1 MFFMKQLI
9 TKSTLLF
16 LFILINSIAF
26 SQSFTIKGSI
36 KDAVTGE
43 GLIGA
48 SVIAKPGVGGVTDI
62 EGNYSFKIE
71 PGTYTLKVNYVGYL
85 PMEAKV
91 KVIDKDVTSI
101 FVLESQTLDEVE
113 ITANIGTVRETPV
126 AITNISQQKIQEE
139 LAGRDL
145 PMILNSTPGV
155 YATEQGGGAGDSRIT
170 LRGFD
175 QTNIAVM
182 VDGVPVNDM
191 ENGAVYWSNW
201 DGLSEITKTM
211 QVQRGLGATKL
222 AVSSAGGTM
231 NIITKS
237 IEQKPEISVKQ
248 DFGNNNYKRTAFSYN
263 SGLKNDKFGIVL
275 AGSYR
280 SGDGYVQGT
289 FLEAWSYFVK
299 LQWRVN
305 SRHMLSLS
313 GNGAPQ
319 RHGQRAFQTTLGVF
333 NKGLASELGVEDPN
347 KNMNLSGFLNANSEE
362 KPRSYNY
369 DVAVLNGEDYYLRT
383 NYYHKPLFNLS
394 HFWSVN
400 DKLTVSTVGY
410 ASFGFGGGVSIN
422 NIIPNDKSTGY
433 IDINNLYN
441 SNSSFVAS
449 GNTLKYYGSE
459 RSSSNFLRAS
469 VNNHRWYGLLST
481 ATYKINKPLTLT
493 LGVDARYYQGLHYR
507 EVKDL
512 LGGDYIRDLSDRN
525 AAKGVID
532 PFNPTAI
539 DQNFKNEMKRVGDK
553 ITYNYD
559 GLVNWGGL
567 FGQLEYKKD
576 KWTAFMT
583 LTGSYTGYQRKD
595 YFERKDVTIGEV
607 SKGLDKFI
615 DYFKDNRNDD
625 VFTAAVGFNETLLAN
640 SSSNQTQGNSFLVY
654 TNHNHR
660 TFESGDTTFV
670 VKYVYNSS
678 TLTTNPVD
686 TFYLL
691 NAKKYT
697 IDSKEANYSTS
708 RKKWFPGYTVKGGV
722 NYKLNSHYNVYAN
735 IGALSVAP
743 KFNNVFNGNQIG
755 NKEFEDSKNQ
765 FINSQEVGLG
775 INYKPIAVNVNVYY
789 TKWDNKPVPTVTG
802 TNNDVYNINGIN
814 TSHFGVEVDWVYK
827 IIKQIEWESAV
838 SVADWKY
845 KGGSKVV
852 LTDDVTGNIVGT
864 VDYSA
869 NNVHLGNAA
878 QLQISNALR
887 FTIYKRFWIKPR
899 FTYFGKNY
907 SEIRATDLVGA
918 NKDKESWKMPNY
930 GLFDL
935 AAGYEY
941 KLDKIRINLNVNVTN
956 LLDAFYI
963 SDATNNAVAQN
974 FDANS
979 ATVFIGPG
987 RQFKFGVKLTF

>member
-1 MFFMKQLI
+1 MKPLI
-9 TKSTLLF
+9 TNFNLLI
-16 LFILINSIAF
+16 LFVFINVIAF
-26 SQSFTIKGSI
+26 GQTYIIKGSI

-48 SVIAKPGVGGVTDI
+48 SVIAKPGVGAVTDI

-71 PGTYTLKVNYVGYL
+71 PGNYTLKVNYVGYL

-91 KVIDKDVTSI
+91 KVVDKDVTSI

-211 QVQRGLGATKL
+211 QVQRGLGANKL

-231 NIITKS
+231 NIITRS
-237 IEQKPEISVKQ
+237 VDQKPEIIVKQ

-275 AGSYR
+275 AGSR
-280 SGDGYVQGT
+280 RNGDGYVEGT

-305 SRHMLSLS
+305 EKHLLSLS
-313 GNGAPQ
+313 ANGAPQ
-319 RHGQRAFQTTLGVF
+319 RHGQRAFQTTLGVY
-333 NKGLASELGVEDPN
+333 NKALASELGVEDPD

-369 DVAVLNGEDYYLRT
+369 DVAKLNGQDYYLRT

-394 HFWSVN
+394 HFWSAN
-400 DKLTVSTVGY
+400 EKLTISTVGY
-410 ASFGFGGGVSIN
+410 ASFGFGGGVSMNSTIA
-422 NIIPNDKSTGY
+422 NDKTTGY

-441 SNSSFVAS
+441 TNSNFVAS
-449 GNTLKYYGSE
+449 GSTLTYYGNE
-459 RSSSNFLRAS
+459 RRSSNFLRSS

-493 LGVDARYYQGLHYR
+493 LGIDARYYQGLHYR
-507 EVKDL
+507 EVNNL

-525 AAKGVID
+525 APKGLID

-539 DQNFKNEMKRVGDK
+539 DPNFRNEMKRVGDK
-553 ITYNYD
+553 VAYNFD

-567 FGQLEYKKD
+567 FSQLEYKKD

-583 LTGSYTGYQRKD
+583 LTGSYTGYQRRD
-595 YFERKDVTIGEV
+595 YFERKDVTVGKV
-607 SKGLDKFI
+607 NKGFNKFI
-615 DYFKDNRNDD
+615 DYFKDNRDD
-625 VFTAAVGFNETLLAN
+625 NVFNAVIGFNETLLVNEN
-640 SSSNQTQGNSFLVY
+640 SVQSNGNSFFVY
-654 TNHNHR
+654 TNNNHR
-660 TFESGDTTFV
+660 TYENGDTTFV
-670 VKYVYNSS
+670 VKYNTSAA
-678 TLTTNPVD
+678 PID

-697 IDSKEANYSTS
+697 IDSKEAKYTTT
-708 RKKWFPGYTVKGGV
+708 RKKWFPGFTVKGGV
-722 NYKLNSHYNVYAN
+722 NYKLNTHYNVYAN
-735 IGALSVAP
+735 IGVLSIAP
-743 KFNNVFNGNQIG
+743 KFNNVYNGNQIG
-755 NKEFEDSKNQ
+755 NVEFENSANQ
-765 FINSQEVGLG
+765 LINSQEIGMG
-775 INYKPIAVNVNVYY
+775 INYKAIAVNVNMYY

-802 TNNDVYNINGIN
+802 NNNDVYNINGVN
-814 TSHFGVEVDWVYK
+814 TSHLGIEVDWVYK
-827 IIKQIEWESAV
+827 IIKQLEWEGTISI
-838 SVADWKY
+838 ADWKY
-845 KGGSKVV
+845 KGGSTVI
-852 LTDDVTGNIVGT
+852 LIDEITGNIAGT

-878 QLQISNALR
+878 QMQFSNALK
-887 FTIYKRFWIKPR
+887 YKLHKGFWIKPR
-899 FTYFGKNY
+899 YTYFAKNY
-907 SEIRATDLVGA
+907 SEFRATDLVGA
-918 NKDKESWKMPNY
+918 NKDKESWRLPNY
-930 GLFDL
+930 GILDL
-935 AAGYEY
+935 AAGYEF
-941 KLDKIRINLNVNVTN
+941 KLDKIRINLNANVTN
-956 LLDAFYI
+956 VLDAFYI
-963 SDATNNAVAQN
+963 SDATNNVIAQN

-987 RQFKFGVKLTF
+987 RQFKFGMRLTF

>member
-1 MFFMKQLI
+1 MKLLI
-9 TKSTLLF
+9 SKQTLIIVF
-16 LFILINSIAF
+16 VFCNIIGF
-26 SQSFTIKGSI
+26 GQTYTISGSI

-48 SVIAKPGVGGVTDI
+48 SVIAKPGVGAVTDI

-71 PGTYTLKVNYVGYL
+71 PGAYTLKVNYVGYTAQD
-85 PMEAKV
+85 AKV
-91 KVIDKDVTSI
+91 KVVDKNIVSI
-101 FVLESQTLDEVE
+101 FMLESQTLDEVE
-113 ITANIGTVRETPV
+113 VTANIGTVRETPV

-222 AVSSAGGTM
+222 AVSSAGGLM

-237 IEQKPEISVKQ
+237 IDQKPEVSVKQ
-248 DFGNNNYKRTAFSYN
+248 DFGNNGYKRTAFSYN
-263 SGLKNDKFGIVL
+263 SGMKKEKFGIVL
-275 AGSYR
+275 AGSHR

-289 FLEAWSYFVK
+289 FIEAWSYFVK

-305 SRHMLSLS
+305 SRNMLSLS
-313 GNGAPQ
+313 ANGAPQ

-333 NKGLASELGVEDPN
+333 NKGLASDLGVQYPDS
-347 KNMNLSGFLNANSEE
+347 NMLLSGFLSANSEE

-369 DVAVLNGEDYYLRT
+369 DVATLNGQDYYLRT
-383 NYYHKPLFNLS
+383 NYYHKPLINLS
-394 HFWSVN
+394 HFWTASE
-400 DKLTVSTVGY
+400 KLTVSTVAY
-410 ASFGFGGGVSIN
+410 ASYGFGGGVSIN
-422 NIIPNDKSTGY
+422 STIANDKTTGY
-433 IDINNLYN
+433 IDINSVYDAN
-441 SNSSFVAS
+441 STFIAS
-449 GNTLKYYGSE
+449 GSTLKYYGAE
-459 RSSSNFLRAS
+459 RRSSNFLRAS

-493 LGVDARYYQGLHYR
+493 YGIDARYYQGLHYR
-507 EVKDL
+507 EVTDL

-532 PFNPTAI
+532 PFNPTAV
-539 DQNFKNEMKRVGDK
+539 DPNFKNEMKRIGDK

-559 GLVNWGGL
+559 GYVNWGGL
-567 FGQLEYKKD
+567 FSQLEYKKD
-576 KWTAFMT
+576 KWTAFVT

-595 YFERKDVTIGEV
+595 YFDRKDVTVGEV
-607 SKGLDKFI
+607 NKGFNKFI
-615 DYFKDNRNDD
+615 DYFKDNKDAN
-625 VFTAAVGFNETLLAN
+625 VFNAVVGFNETLLVNSNSDQSNAN
-640 SSSNQTQGNSFLVY
+640 SYYVY
-654 TNHNHR
+654 TNHDHR
-660 TFESGDTTFV
+660 TFEKGDTTFV
-670 VKYVYNSS
+670 VKYNSAG
-678 TLTTNPVD
+678 PID
-686 TFYLL
+686 TFYLT

-697 IDSKEANYSTS
+697 IDSKEAKYSST

-722 NYKLNSHYNVYAN
+722 NYKITSHLNVYAN
-735 IGALSVAP
+735 IGVLSIAP
-743 KFNNVFNGNQIG
+743 KFNNVYNGNQIG
-755 NKEFEDSKNQ
+755 NKEFEDAANQ
-765 FINSQEVGLG
+765 QIFSQEIGAGV
-775 INYKPIAVNVNVYY
+775 NYKQVAMNYNIYY
-789 TKWDNKPVPTVTG
+789 TRWNNKPVPTVTG
-802 TNNDVYNINGIN
+802 NNNDVYNINGVN
-814 TSHFGVEVDWVYK
+814 TSHFGVEIDWVYK
-827 IIKQIEWESAV
+827 VIKQLEWEGTV
-838 SVADWKY
+838 SIADWKY
-845 KGGSKVV
+845 KGESTVIK
-852 LTDDVTGNIVGT
+852 TDEITGAITYTTNF
-864 VDYSA
+864 SA
-869 NNVHLGNAA
+869 NNVKLGNAA

-887 FTIYKRFWIKPR
+887 CNVYKGFWIKPR

-907 SEIRATDLVGA
+907 SEFRAVDLTGD
-918 NKDKESWKMPNY
+918 NKDRQSWKMPNY
-930 GLFDL
+930 GLVDL
-935 AAGYEY
+935 GAGYEY

-963 SDATNNAVAQN
+963 SDATNNAIRQN

-987 RQFKFGVKLTF
+987 RQFKIGAKLTF

>member
-1 MFFMKQLI
+1 MKTSFAKITLFVFIVFFNISALAQ
-9 TKSTLLF
+9 TF
-16 LFILINSIAF
+16 VV
-26 SQSFTIKGSI
+26 KGSI
-36 KDAVTGE
+36 KDATTKE
-43 GLIGA
+43 ALIGA
-48 SVIAKPGVGGVTDI
+48 SVIAKPGVGGVADV

-71 PGTYTLKVNYVGYL
+71 PGTYTLKVNYVGYM
-85 PMEAKV
+85 PMEVKI
-91 KVIDKDVTSI
+91 KVIDKDVVSN

-113 ITANIGTVRETPV
+113 VVANIGTVRETPV

-237 IEQKPEISVKQ
+237 IDQKPEISVKQ

-263 SGLKNDKFGIVL
+263 SGLKKEKFGIVL

-289 FLEAWSYFVK
+289 FLEAYSYFVK

-305 SRHMLSLS
+305 QRHLLSLS

-319 RHGQRAFQTTLGVF
+319 RHGQRAYQTTLGVF
-333 NKGLASELGVEDPN
+333 NKGLASELGVEYPDN
-347 KNMNLSGFLNANSEE
+347 IMELSGFLSANSEE

-369 DVAVLNGEDYYLRT
+369 DVATLKGQDYFLRT
-383 NYYHKPLFNLS
+383 NYYHKPLINLS
-394 HFWSVN
+394 HFWTASE
-400 DKLTVSTVGY
+400 KLTVSTVGY
-410 ASFGFGGGVSIN
+410 ASYGFGGGISMNSTVA
-422 NIIPNDKSTGY
+422 NDKTTGY
-433 IDINNLYN
+433 IDINNIYN
-441 SNSSFVAS
+441 SNSTFVAT
-449 GNTLKYYGSE
+449 GTTLKYYGDE
-459 RSSSNFLRAS
+459 RRSSNFLRSS

-481 ATYKINKPLTLT
+481 AIYKINKPLTLT
-493 LGVDARYYQGLHYR
+493 FGVDARYYQGLHYR
-507 EVKDL
+507 EVTDL
-512 LGGDYIRDLSDRN
+512 LGGDYIRDLSDKN

-532 PFNPTAI
+532 PFNPTAV
-539 DQNFKNEMKRVGDK
+539 DPNFKNEMKRVGDK

-567 FGQLEYKKD
+567 FSQLEYKKD

-595 YFERKDVTIGEV
+595 YFDRKDVTVGEV
-607 SKGLDKFI
+607 SKGFNKFI
-615 DYFKDNRNDD
+615 DYFKDNKDNN
-625 VFTAAVGFNETLLAN
+625 VFEAVVGFNETLLVNDN
-640 SSSNQTQGNSFLVY
+640 SDQKNGNSFFVY
-654 TNHNHR
+654 TNHDHR
-660 TFESGDTTFV
+660 TFEKGDTTFV
-670 VKYVYNSS
+670 VKYN
-678 TLTTNPVD
+678 TAANPVD
-686 TFYLL
+686 TFYLT

-697 IDSKEANYSTS
+697 IDSKEAKYAST

-722 NYKLNSHYNVYAN
+722 NYKINTHLNVYAN
-735 IGALSVAP
+735 LGVLSIAP
-743 KFNNVFNGNQIG
+743 KFNNVYNGNQIG
-755 NKEFEDSKNQ
+755 NKEFEDAANQ
-765 FINSQEVGLG
+765 QIISQEIGAGVV
-775 INYKPIAVNVNVYY
+775 YKPIAMNFNVYY
-789 TKWDNKPVPTVTG
+789 TKWNNKPVPTVINQQ
-802 TNNDVYNINGIN
+802 NNEVYNINGVN

-827 IIKQIEWESAV
+827 IIKAIEWEGAV

-845 KGGSKVV
+845 IGGSTVY
-852 LTDDVTGNIVGT
+852 LTDANTGIIGDT
-864 VDYSA
+864 VIFSA

-878 QLQISNALR
+878 QLQVSNALR
-887 FTIYKRFWIKPR
+887 FNIHKGFWIKPR
-899 FTYFGKNY
+899 YTYFGKNY
-907 SEIRATDLVGA
+907 SDFKAIDLTGA
-918 NKDKESWKMPNY
+918 NMDKESWKMPNY
-930 GLFDL
+930 GLLDL

-956 LLDAFYI
+956 VLDAFYI
-963 SDATNNAVAQN
+963 SDATNNIVKQN

-979 ATVFIGPG
+979 ASVFIGPG
-987 RQFKFGVKLTF
+987 RQFKVGMKLTF

>member
-1 MFFMKQLI
+1 MKPLI

-16 LFILINSIAF
+16 LFVLINSITFAQTF
-26 SQSFTIKGSI
+26 IIKGSI
-36 KDAVTGE
+36 KDAVTNE

-91 KVIDKDVTSI
+91 KVIDKDVSSN

-222 AVSSAGGTM
+222 AVSSAGGLM
-231 NIITKS
+231 NIITRS
-237 IEQKPEISVKQ
+237 IDQKPEISVKQ
-248 DFGNNNYKRTAFSYN
+248 DFGNNNYKRTSFSYN
-263 SGLKNDKFGIVL
+263 SGLKKEKFGIVL

-305 SRHMLSLS
+305 SRHLLSLS
-313 GNGAPQ
+313 ANGAPQ
-319 RHGQRAFQTTLGVF
+319 RHGQRAFQTTLGVY
-333 NKGLASELGVEDPN
+333 NKGLASELGVQDPDA
-347 KNMNLSGFLNANSEE
+347 NMGLSPYLFPNSEE
-362 KPRSYNY
+362 RPRTYNY
-369 DVAVLNGEDYYLRT
+369 DVGRLNGQDYFLRT

-410 ASFGFGGGVSIN
+410 ASFGFGGGTFLN
-422 NIIPNDKSTGY
+422 NTPAFDKSVGY
-433 IDINNLYN
+433 IDITDLYN
-441 SNSSFVAS
+441 SNSSYIAT
-449 GNTLKYYGSE
+449 GQTLKYYGTE
-459 RSSSNFLRAS
+459 RKSSNFIRSS

-493 LGVDARYYQGLHYR
+493 VGIDARYYQGLHYR
-507 EVKDL
+507 EITDL
-512 LGGDYIRDLSDRN
+512 LGGDYFQDRTSDRN
-525 AAKGVID
+525 AAKGLID
-532 PFNPTAI
+532 PFNPNTI
-539 DQNFKNEMKRVGDK
+539 DPNFKNEMKRVGDK
-553 ITYNYD
+553 VNYNYD
-559 GLVNWGGL
+559 GFVNWGGL
-567 FGQLEYKKD
+567 FSQLEYKKD
-576 KWTAFMT
+576 RWTAFMT
-583 LTGSYTGYQRKD
+583 LTGSYTGYQRRD
-595 YFERKDVTIGEV
+595 YFEKKDVTVGELT
-607 SKGLDKFI
+607 KGFDKFI
-615 DYFKDNRNDD
+615 DYFKDNRDD
-625 VFTAAVGFNETLLAN
+625 NVFKAAIGFNETLLVN
-640 SSSNQTQGNSFLVY
+640 GNSDQKNGNSYFVY
-654 TNHNHR
+654 TNNDHR
-660 TFESGDTTFV
+660 TYERGDTTFV
-670 VKYVYNSS
+670 VRYEYDSNNF
-678 TLTTNPVD
+678 TTNPVD
-686 TFYLL
+686 TFYLT

-697 IDSKEANYSTS
+697 IDSKEAKYTST

-722 NYKLNSHYNVYAN
+722 NYKLNTHYNVYAN
-735 IGALSVAP
+735 IGALSIAP
-743 KFNNVFNGNQIG
+743 KFNNVFNANQVG
-755 NKEFEDSKNQ
+755 NKEFEDAKNQ
-765 FINSQEVGLG
+765 FINSQEIGLG
-775 INYKPIAVNVNVYY
+775 INYKPIAINVNVYY
-789 TKWDNKPVPTVTG
+789 TRWDNKPVPTYTG
-802 TNNDVYNINGIN
+802 SDAEVYNINGVN

-845 KGGSKVV
+845 KGGSKVI
-852 LTDDVTGNIVGT
+852 LTNDITGDIVGD
-864 VDYSA
+864 VDFSA

-887 FTIYKRFWIKPR
+887 FNIYKGFWVKPR

-907 SEIRATDLVGA
+907 SEFRATDLTGA

-956 LLDAFYI
+956 VLDAFYI
-963 SDATNNAVAQN
+963 SDATNNAVRQN

-979 ATVFIGPG
+979 ASVFIGPG

>member
-1 MFFMKQLI
+1 MKPLI
-9 TKSTLLF
+9 TKLNLLI
-16 LFILINSIAF
+16 LFVFFNVIAF
-26 SQSFTIKGSI
+26 GQTYIIKGSI

-48 SVIAKPGVGGVTDI
+48 SVIAKPGVGAVTDI

-71 PGTYTLKVNYVGYL
+71 PGTFTLKVNYVGYL

-91 KVIDKDVTSI
+91 KVVDKDVTSI

-211 QVQRGLGATKL
+211 QVQRGLGANKL

-231 NIITKS
+231 NIITRS
-237 IEQKPEISVKQ
+237 VDQKPEIIVKQ

-275 AGSYR
+275 AGSR
-280 SGDGYVQGT
+280 RNGDGYVEGT

-305 SRHMLSLS
+305 EKHLLSLS
-313 GNGAPQ
+313 ANGAPQ
-319 RHGQRAFQTTLGVF
+319 RHGQRAFQTTLGVY
-333 NKGLASELGVEDPN
+333 NKALASQLGVEDPD

-369 DVAVLNGEDYYLRT
+369 DVAKLNGQDYYLRT

-394 HFWSVN
+394 HFWSAN
-400 DKLTVSTVGY
+400 EKLTISTVGY
-410 ASFGFGGGVSIN
+410 ASFGFGGGVSMNSTIA
-422 NIIPNDKSTGY
+422 NDKTTGY
-433 IDINNLYN
+433 IDLNNLYN
-441 SNSSFVAS
+441 TNSNFVATGS
-449 GNTLKYYGSE
+449 TLTYYGNE
-459 RSSSNFLRAS
+459 RRSSNFLRAA

-493 LGVDARYYQGLHYR
+493 LGIDARYYQGLHYR
-507 EVKDL
+507 EVNNL
-512 LGGDYIRDLSDRN
+512 LGGDYVRDLSDRN
-525 AAKGVID
+525 APKGLID

-539 DQNFKNEMKRVGDK
+539 DPNFRNEMKRVGDK
-553 ITYNYD
+553 VAYNFD

-567 FGQLEYKKD
+567 FSQLEYKKN

-583 LTGSYTGYQRKD
+583 LTGSYTGYQRRD
-595 YFERKDVTIGEV
+595 YFERKDVTVGKV
-607 SKGLDKFI
+607 NKGFNKFI
-615 DYFKDNRNDD
+615 DYFKDNRDD
-625 VFTAAVGFNETLLAN
+625 NVFNAIIGFNETLLVNEN
-640 SSSNQTQGNSFLVY
+640 SVQSNGNSFFVF
-654 TNHNHR
+654 TNNNHR
-660 TFESGDTTFV
+660 TYENGDTTFV
-670 VKYVYNSS
+670 VKYNTSAA
-678 TLTTNPVD
+678 PID

-697 IDSKEANYSTS
+697 IDSKEAKYTTT
-708 RKKWFPGYTVKGGV
+708 RKKWFPGFTVKGGV
-722 NYKLNSHYNVYAN
+722 NYKLNTHYNVYAN
-735 IGALSVAP
+735 IGVLSIAP
-743 KFNNVFNGNQIG
+743 KFNNVYNGNQIG
-755 NKEFEDSKNQ
+755 NVEFENSANQ
-765 FINSQEVGLG
+765 LINSQEIGMG
-775 INYKPIAVNVNVYY
+775 INYKAIAVNVNMYY

-802 TNNDVYNINGIN
+802 NNNDVYNINGVN
-814 TSHFGVEVDWVYK
+814 TSHLGIEVDWVYK
-827 IIKQIEWESAV
+827 IIKQLEWEGTISI
-838 SVADWKY
+838 ADWKY
-845 KGGSKVV
+845 KGGSTVI
-852 LTDDVTGNIVGT
+852 LIDEITGNIAGT

-878 QLQISNALR
+878 QMQFSNALK
-887 FTIYKRFWIKPR
+887 YKLNKGFWIKPR
-899 FTYFGKNY
+899 YTYFAKNY
-907 SEIRATDLVGA
+907 SEFRATDLVGA
-918 NKDKESWKMPNY
+918 NKDKESWRLPNY
-930 GLFDL
+930 GLLDL
-935 AAGYEY
+935 AAGYEF
-941 KLDKIRINLNVNVTN
+941 KLDKIRINLNANVTN
-956 LLDAFYI
+956 VLDTFYI
-963 SDATNNAVAQN
+963 SDATNNVIAQN

-987 RQFKFGVKLTF
+987 RQFKFGMRLTF

>member
-1 MFFMKQLI
+1 MNQLI
-9 TKSTLLF
+9 TNFNLLI
-16 LFILINSIAF
+16 LFVFFNIIAF
-26 SQSFTIKGSI
+26 GQTFIIKGSI

-48 SVIAKPGVGGVTDI
+48 SVIAKPGLGGVTDV

-91 KVIDKDVTSI
+91 KVVDKDVTSV

-211 QVQRGLGATKL
+211 QVQRGLGANKL
-222 AVSSAGGTM
+222 AISSAGGTM
-231 NIITKS
+231 NIITRS
-237 IEQKPEISVKQ
+237 VDQKPEIIVKQ

-263 SGLKNDKFGIVL
+263 SGLKNDKFGIVM
-275 AGSYR
+275 AGSR
-280 SGDGYVQGT
+280 RNGDGYVEGT

-305 SRHMLSLS
+305 ERHLLSLS
-313 GNGAPQ
+313 ANGAPQ
-319 RHGQRAFQTTLGVF
+319 RHGQRAFQTTLGVY
-333 NKGLASELGVEDPN
+333 NKALASELGVEDPN

-369 DVAVLNGEDYYLRT
+369 DVAKLNGQDYYLRT

-394 HFWSVN
+394 HFWSAN
-400 DKLTVSTVGY
+400 EKLTISTVGY
-410 ASFGFGGGVSIN
+410 ASFGFGGGVSMNSTIA
-422 NIIPNDKSTGY
+422 NDKSTGY
-433 IDINNLYN
+433 IDLNSLYN
-441 SNSSFVAS
+441 TNSNFVATGS
-449 GNTLKYYGSE
+449 TLKYYGNE
-459 RSSSNFLRAS
+459 RRSSNFSRAS

-481 ATYKINKPLTLT
+481 ATYKISKPLTLT
-493 LGVDARYYQGLHYR
+493 LGIDARYYQGLHFR
-507 EVKDL
+507 EVNNL
-512 LGGDYIRDLSDRN
+512 IGGDYVRDLSDRN
-525 AAKGVID
+525 APKGLID

-539 DQNFKNEMKRVGDK
+539 DPNFRNEMKRVGDK
-553 ITYNYD
+553 VAYNFD
-559 GLVNWGGL
+559 GIVNWGGL
-567 FGQLEYKKD
+567 FSQIEYKKN

-583 LTGSYTGYQRKD
+583 LTGSYTGYQRRD
-595 YFERKDVTIGEV
+595 YFERKDVTVGKV
-607 SKGLDKFI
+607 KKGFDKFI
-615 DYFKDNRNDD
+615 NYFKDNRDD
-625 VFTAAVGFNETLLAN
+625 NVFNAIIGFNETLLVN
-640 SSSNQTQGNSFLVY
+640 ESSVQSNGNSFFVF
-654 TNHNHR
+654 TNNNHR
-660 TFESGDTTFV
+660 TYENGDTTFV
-670 VKYVYNSS
+670 VKYNTSAA
-678 TLTTNPVD
+678 PID

-697 IDSKEANYSTS
+697 IDSKEAKYTTT
-708 RKKWFPGYTVKGGV
+708 RKKWFPGFTVKGGV
-722 NYKLNSHYNVYAN
+722 NYKLNTHYNVYAN
-735 IGALSVAP
+735 IGVLSIAP
-743 KFNNVFNGNQIG
+743 KFNNVYNGNQIG
-755 NKEFEDSKNQ
+755 NVEFENSANQ
-765 FINSQEVGLG
+765 FINSQEIGMG
-775 INYKPIAVNVNVYY
+775 INYKAIAVNVNMYY

-802 TNNDVYNINGIN
+802 NNNDVYNINGVN
-814 TSHFGVEVDWVYK
+814 TSHTGIEVDWVYK
-827 IIKQIEWESAV
+827 IIKQLEWEGTISI
-838 SVADWKY
+838 ADWKY
-845 KGGSKVV
+845 KGGSTVF
-852 LTDDVTGNIVGT
+852 LIDEITGNIAGT

-878 QLQISNALR
+878 QIQFSNALK
-887 FTIYKRFWIKPR
+887 YKLNKGFWIKPR
-899 FTYFGKNY
+899 YTYFAKNY
-907 SEIRATDLVGA
+907 SEFRATDLVGA
-918 NKDKESWKMPNY
+918 NKDKESWRLPNY
-930 GLFDL
+930 GILDF
-935 AAGYEY
+935 AAGYEF
-941 KLDKIRINLNVNVTN
+941 KLEKIRINLNANVTN
-956 LLDAFYI
+956 VLDAFYI
-963 SDATNNAVAQN
+963 SDATNNVIAQN

-987 RQFKFGVKLTF
+987 RQFKFGVRLTF